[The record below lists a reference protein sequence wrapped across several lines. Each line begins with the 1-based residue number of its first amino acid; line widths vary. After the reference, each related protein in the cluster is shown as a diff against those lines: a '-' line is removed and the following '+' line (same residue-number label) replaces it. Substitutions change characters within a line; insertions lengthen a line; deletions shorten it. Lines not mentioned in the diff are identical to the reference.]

1 MRLSLHQSMIGAD
14 ELIIAHVVENRSYKA
29 LLDRRQ

>member
-1 MRLSLHQSMIGAD
+1 MIGAD
-14 ELIIAHVVENRSYKA
+14 ELIIAHVVENRSYEA